1 MNKYYPFVYW
11 AQDVNN
17 IFLRVE
23 IKSLVNYQLTVAN
36 GGRLLIFQGMGI
48 PLVAEGDMA
57 DLSQFEFQLFLASA
71 VVESFEC
78 KEIEKGL
85 NITLKKQNAG
95 FWKNGLVNPDH
106 KLETKL
112 WLKFDFDKWKDD
124 PEDVDNEDVDFEQGD
139 GLRMRKSTVIEDLLQ
154 QIEKDKKEVTISS
167 SWDFYKKIFYFLV
180 RLTLN
185 GFLLLIALFAII
197 YFFYYLYVFITT

>member
-85 NITLKKQNAG
+85 NIILKKQNAG

-180 RLTLN
+180 RLSLS
-185 GFLLLIALFAII
+185 GLLLLIALFAVI
-197 YFFYYLYVFITT
+197 YFFYYMYVFITT

>member
-154 QIEKDKKEVTISS
+154 QIVKDKKEVTISS

-180 RLTLN
+180 RLSLS
-185 GFLLLIALFAII
+185 GLLLLIALFAVI
-197 YFFYYLYVFITT
+197 YFFYYMYVFITT

>member
-180 RLTLN
+180 RLSLS
-185 GFLLLIALFAII
+185 GLLLLIALFAVI
-197 YFFYYLYVFITT
+197 YFFYYMYVFITT

>member
-1 MNKYYPFVYW
+1 M
-11 AQDVNN
+11 
-17 IFLRVE
+17 
-23 IKSLVNYQLTVAN
+23 
-36 GGRLLIFQGMGI
+36 
-48 PLVAEGDMA
+48 
-57 DLSQFEFQLFLASA
+57 ASA

-85 NITLKKQNAG
+85 NIILKKQNAG

>member
-106 KLETKL
+106 KMETKL

-139 GLRMRKSTVIEDLLQ
+139 GLKMRKV
-154 QIEKDKKEVTISS
+154 
-167 SWDFYKKIFYFLV
+167 FL
-180 RLTLN
+180 
-185 GFLLLIALFAII
+185 
-197 YFFYYLYVFITT
+197 

>member
-85 NITLKKQNAG
+85 NIILKKQNAG

-154 QIEKDKKEVTISS
+154 QIEKDKKEFVCP
-167 SWDFYKKIFYFLV
+167 
-180 RLTLN
+180 
-185 GFLLLIALFAII
+185 
-197 YFFYYLYVFITT
+197 

>member
-48 PLVAEGDMA
+48 PLVAPGDMA
-57 DLSQFEFQLFLASA
+57 DLSQFEFQLFWLLLLC
-71 VVESFEC
+71 FEC

-124 PEDVDNEDVDFEQGD
+124 PEDVDNEDVDFEEGD

-154 QIEKDKKEVTISS
+154 QIVKDKKEVTISS

-180 RLTLN
+180 RLSLS
-185 GFLLLIALFAII
+185 GLLLLIALFAVI
-197 YFFYYLYVFITT
+197 YFFYYMYVFITT

>member
-1 MNKYYPFVYW
+1 
-11 AQDVNN
+11 
-17 IFLRVE
+17 
-23 IKSLVNYQLTVAN
+23 
-36 GGRLLIFQGMGI
+36 MGI
-48 PLVAEGDMA
+48 PLVAPGDMA

-124 PEDVDNEDVDFEQGD
+124 PEDVDNEDVDFEEGD
-139 GLRMRKSTVIEDLLQ
+139 GLRMRKV
-154 QIEKDKKEVTISS
+154 
-167 SWDFYKKIFYFLV
+167 FLV
-180 RLTLN
+180 ILN
-185 GFLLLIALFAII
+185 VYRQSFDIGYPMELEKFCVL
-197 YFFYYLYVFITT
+197 